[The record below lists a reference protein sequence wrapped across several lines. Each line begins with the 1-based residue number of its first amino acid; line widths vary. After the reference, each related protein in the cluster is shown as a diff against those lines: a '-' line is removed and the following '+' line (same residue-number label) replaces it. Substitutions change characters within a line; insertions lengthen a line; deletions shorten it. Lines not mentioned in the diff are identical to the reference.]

1 MSEREIGA
9 CPSCQEQ
16 DSYVHD
22 GSRICGACGFDAP
35 VDDFGG
41 VFGWNRLSGFAAEV
55 ARLRTALEA
64 IRDYGEYDK
73 PIGRGM
79 SDYERLAGTWAQ
91 AVAALE
97 APDAD

>member
-1 MSEREIGA
+1 MSETTIGP

-41 VFGWNRLSGFAAEV
+41 VFGWNRLSGLAAEV
-55 ARLRTALEA
+55 ARLR
-64 IRDYGEYDK
+64 
-73 PIGRGM
+73 
-79 SDYERLAGTWAQ
+79 
-91 AVAALE
+91 AVAHQAHQALLSRQAGSVPGGEEACEALLQVLYKE